1 MSDKK
6 EEVGKLLI
14 AAAFDSSLRKLNAE
28 LASRDIVITSKT
40 ITTVIQI
47 SMEIVEA
54 TALKG
59 EEQKKLVE
67 KLVTKS
73 VKDAPIT
80 EEKRKL
86 LLSMID
92 EGIVGDVIDLVVSA
106 TKGELDINAVEKVA
120 VGCCLSVLK
129 SRQSKS
135 KTNNKI

>member
-1 MSDKK
+1 MTSKK
-6 EEVGKLLI
+6 EEVANLLI
-14 AAAFDSSLRKLNAE
+14 AAAFDASLRKLNTE

-67 KLVTKS
+67 KLVTKC

-106 TKGELDINAVEKVA
+106 TKGELDVNALEKAA

-129 SRQSKS
+129 SRKS

>member
-6 EEVGKLLI
+6 EEVSKLLI
-14 AAAFDSSLRKLNAE
+14 AAAFDASLRKLNGE

-54 TALKG
+54 TELKG

-92 EGIVGDVIDLVVSA
+92 EGIVGNVIDLVVSA
-106 TKGELDINAVEKVA
+106 TKGELDVNAIEQVA

-129 SRQSKS
+129 SRKG

>member
-6 EEVGKLLI
+6 KEVGKLLI
-14 AAAFDSSLRKLNAE
+14 AAAFDASLRKLNAE

-54 TALKG
+54 TSLKG

-106 TKGELDINAVEKVA
+106 TKGELDVNAVEKVA

-129 SRQSKS
+129 SRQR
-135 KTNNKI
+135 TGNNKI